1 MRALETIGSATEV
14 VMCVNNEG
22 YELDLKL
29 GGVYKVV
36 PDERLRSDYIRVI
49 DETGEDYIYPVS
61 RFASPSDIQH
71 SRPAF

>member
-14 VMCVNNEG
+14 VICVNNEG

-29 GGVYKVV
+29 WGVYEVV
-36 PDERLRSDYIRVI
+36 PDERLRSDYIRI
-49 DETGEDYIYPVS
+49 KDETGEDYIYPVS